1 MADEVCEVIENAL
14 NLIESNKEQ
23 SGNMKKGLKQTV
35 FETVT
40 TFTKL
45 FVKLRNRQNSKTTDI
60 SKLEMEV
67 AKLNAE
73 LEEFSGNNAKEQ
85 WRHLSSYV
93 KKKLTRY
100 PRNTVRHLLSYV
112 KKQLTR

>member
-1 MADEVCEVIENAL
+1 MADEVSEVIENAL

-23 SGNMKKGLKQTV
+23 SGNMKKVLKQTI
-35 FETVT
+35 FERVT

-67 AKLNAE
+67 TKLKSE
-73 LEEFSGNNAKEQ
+73 LEEFVGKHAMEH
-85 WRHLSSYV
+85 W
-93 KKKLTRY
+93 
-100 PRNTVRHLLSYV
+100 RHLLSYV
-112 KKQLTR
+112 NKQLT